1 MGFTPFQMERWQSTY
16 EHRVRFNLSESG
28 VHPLTVGELL
38 ALADGG
44 FDLSSVRLGYSQS
57 NGTDELRALIASLYP
72 GASDSSVVV
81 TIGGAE
87 ANFVAFWELAGSRK
101 PVAVMLPNYM
111 QVPGLVE
118 NFDGGFIPFHLRE
131 ETGWRP
137 DLDQLASALAGGAGF
152 ILITN
157 PNNPTGVALTSAEM
171 DDIVSL
177 ADRHGAW
184 ILADEVYRGAEVRTD
199 PVPSFWGR
207 YDRVLVTN
215 SLSKAYGLPGL
226 RLGWVVGPD
235 EVVARLWAR
244 TDYTTIAPPSVSDA
258 LATIALSPS
267 VRPRILARTRGI
279 IRHNLGVM
287 TAWVESRDGLFSFT
301 PPDAGAIC
309 MVRYHAPAD
318 SLELAERL
326 RVEHSLLVVPGAHFG
341 VEGTMRIGFGPP
353 EEELMRGLERLGSV
367 FAKAQ
372 SLSATSSMQS
382 GSS

>member
-44 FDLSSVRLGYSQS
+44 FDLSSVHLGYSQS
-57 NGTDELRALIASLYP
+57 NGTDELRALIASQYP
-72 GASDSSVVV
+72 GTTDSSVVV
-81 TIGGAE
+81 TVGGAE
-87 ANFVAFWELAGSRK
+87 ANFVAFWELADSRR

-111 QVPGLVE
+111 QVPGLVK

-131 ETGWRP
+131 ETEWRP
-137 DLDQLASALAGGAGF
+137 DLDELASALAKGANF

-157 PNNPTGVALTSAEM
+157 PNNPTGVALTPAEM
-171 DDIVSL
+171 DEIVSL

-184 ILADEVYRGAEVRTD
+184 ILADEVYRGAEVGAE
-199 PVPSFWGR
+199 PVPSFRGR
-207 YDRVLVTN
+207 YDKVLVTN
-215 SLSKAYGLPGL
+215 TLSKAYGLPGL

-258 LATIALSPS
+258 LATVALSPT
-267 VRPRILARTRGI
+267 VQPRVLARTRGI
-279 IRHNLGVM
+279 IRRNLAI
-287 TAWVESRDGLFSFT
+287 TLEWIESHGGLFSCT

-309 MVRYHAPAD
+309 MVRYHTPD
-318 SLELAERL
+318 PSLELAERL

-353 EEELMRGLERLGSV
+353 EEELVSGLERLASV
-367 FAKAQ
+367 FATA
-372 SLSATSSMQS
+372 
-382 GSS
+382 GVV

>member
-1 MGFTPFQMERWQSTY
+1 MGFIPFQMERWQSTY

-44 FDLSSVRLGYSQS
+44 IDLSSVRLGYSQS

-72 GASDSSVVV
+72 GTSDSSVVV

-87 ANFVAFWELAGSRK
+87 ANFVAFWELADSRK

-137 DLDQLASALAGGAGF
+137 DLDELAAALAAGARF

-157 PNNPTGVALTSAEM
+157 PNNPTGVALTSDEM

-184 ILADEVYRGAEVRTD
+184 ILADEVYRGAEVGTD

-207 YDRVLVTN
+207 YDRILVTN

-258 LATIALSPS
+258 LATIALSPT

-326 RVEHSLLVVPGAHFG
+326 RVEHSVLVVPGAHFG

-353 EEELMRGLERLGSV
+353 EEELVRGLERLGSV
-367 FAKAQ
+367 FATAQ
-372 SLSATSSMQS
+372 SPSATSSMQS